1 MLSLKYKNLFKDI
14 LKETNTP
21 DVKSNN
27 LKILNKVIK
36 YLSKIPSNIKDV
48 YVHTSKSG
56 NTYYIF
62 EMIYYIP
69 RDNNTLIIKTKT
81 AENEP
86 YDYVTDEFYKCHIF
100 TLTEEGG
107 AFDFNHQER
116 KIIITKDDDE
126 EIEFEYLPYFKNGN
140 KYIINGKTTINQL
153 KKSLEKKYN
162 DIEIELFKNN
172 NQNKRSNQKLITTTL
187 QTLETEEVKN
197 NTDYLDIAEKLSDFD
212 IKENTNGNISPKVND
227 IKTKTNK
234 GIKYMFNPQ
243 NLIGDNNFRKI
254 NVIANKVI
262 TTLNNFDKEEISN
275 NRKKELTPQLVASSI
290 ISKLT
295 SNTAAGK
302 AEEKII
308 VDKDMFEKELS
319 GLFDKSLLNLEL
331 SGNDGKSKY
340 KKDYNKI
347 NWISQSRKDSVLH
360 QALEMVVLNPV
371 EILSPM
377 ALLMGNVQW
386 SGETHKS
393 INDIFGNDTALKN
406 GLIQYPQARN
416 YHLIDSM
423 AVIQSDKDG
432 KFRKLGVSTKGG
444 LNGQG
449 MQASLTS
456 VIQMLINPEIK
467 FNGWGYN
474 DELKQVFMIDKK
486 EKSSFNFTSNKKN
499 ELETTIENFV
509 EKYFTPFGKEL
520 FNENKLGVSLIILFG
535 ICSKNVHT
543 KILELLGNIG
553 VLFDSQIIKTN
564 DVKEVLDYINEKKLV
579 NNTVMKTL
587 DSWKYKFAQVNCIP
601 NSTGNTIQYTY
612 AIQYP
617 AHFEGT
623 VELKFSADG
632 ETVRFHIVGNMV

>member
-1 MLSLKYKNLFKDI
+1 MLSSKYKNI
-14 LKETNTP
+14 LKNILEEANTP
-21 DVKSNN
+21 DIRIHN

-36 YLSKIPSNIKDV
+36 YLIKFPSYVKDV
-48 YVHTSKSG
+48 YAHTSKSG

-62 EMIYYIP
+62 EMIQYIP
-69 RDNNTLIIKTKT
+69 RDNNTLIIKTKN

-86 YDYVTDEFYKCHIF
+86 FDYTTDEFYNCHIF

-107 AFDFNHQER
+107 EFDFNYEDR
-116 KIIITKDDDE
+116 KLIITKDDDE

-140 KYIINGKTTINQL
+140 RYIINGKITINKL
-153 KKSLEKKYN
+153 KEELIKKYNIIESELNNTKQSIKNKQRIVTSTSKSLEAKMV
-162 DIEIELFKNN
+162 E
-172 NQNKRSNQKLITTTL
+172 
-187 QTLETEEVKN
+187 N
-197 NTDYLDIAEKLSDFD
+197 NTDYLDIAEKLSDFG
-212 IKENTNGNISPKVND
+212 IKESTNGDKSAKVNN
-227 IKTKTNK
+227 IKTETNK

-243 NLIGDNNFRKI
+243 NLIGDNDFRKI
-254 NVIANKVI
+254 NIIAKKV
-262 TTLNNFDKEEISN
+262 TETLNDFDKIEI
-275 NRKKELTPQLVASSI
+275 RKEGKKELTPQLVASSI

-302 AEEKII
+302 AEERII
-308 VDKDMFEKELS
+308 VDKSMFEDELR
-319 GLFDKSLLNLEL
+319 GLFDKSLLNQEL
-331 SGNDGKSKY
+331 TGNNDKIKY

-360 QALEMVVLNPV
+360 QALSMVVLNPV

-386 SGETHKS
+386 NNETHKA
-393 INDIFGNDTALKN
+393 INDIFGNDTSLKN

-432 KFRKLGVSTKGG
+432 KYRKLGVSTKGG

-499 ELETTIENFV
+499 DLESEIENFV
-509 EKYFTPFGKEL
+509 NKYFTPFGKTL
-520 FNENKLGVSLIILFG
+520 FNENKIGVALIILFG

-543 KILELLGNIG
+543 KILKLLGNVG
-553 VLFDSQIIKTN
+553 VLFDTQLIKTN
-564 DVKEVLDYINEKKLV
+564 DIKEILEYINNKKLV
-579 NNTVMKTL
+579 NNVVMKTL

-632 ETVRFHIVGNMV
+632 ETVRFHIVGNMS